1 MLCVRILWIY
11 GAQMALARFPRQI
24 GGFEILGSLGQGGM
38 GIVYG
43 ARDHALQRDLA
54 IKLQAGDWHSK
65 PEHLERFLREA
76 RILAWINHPNVV
88 QIYSVG
94 EHEGAPY
101 FVMELLEA
109 SVADAAR
116 LRMPGIVQA
125 KRWILE
131 AARGLAA
138 IHEMGVVHRDIKP
151 GNLLLTR
158 ATSVEEEHVKVADLG
173 IASAGTQFGASL
185 TRAGAV
191 LGTNGYLAPESFRT
205 GHTLDGRADQ
215 YSLGV
220 VFYELLARRPP
231 YPDMGDA
238 ALRAAALSPRVPP
251 DVREYRPEV
260 DDATAAILRRM
271 LHDDPDQ
278 RFPDTPALVQAL
290 QQVQDTPSAQRSVA
304 ISTEMSAEMAR
315 SSTAPVPPPT
325 PPPVARP
332 LPPAA
337 PPPPPV
343 QAATP
348 PADAQTRQRSTP
360 ARGNGTW
367 RRLGI
372 LFGLALLVG
381 LAVVFLSDTEPGGT
395 PAKPD
400 ATGPAAEPE
409 ASLPTLGS
417 TAGAQAPDPLQREAW
432 AKYLL
437 ARYPLRSAD
446 GDAWTLDLVEQD
458 TGVIAAELSGWD
470 DEPVELTGRV
480 DSHASETTDG
490 EEWDVYRVTLA
501 GPADVAL
508 SLRIAF
514 SETSTVGEGTLS
526 GYGERTDFEVLGS
539 EDP

>member
-101 FVMELLEA
+101 FAMEMLEG
-109 SVADAAR
+109 S
-116 LRMPGIVQA
+116 
-125 KRWILE
+125 
-131 AARGLAA
+131 ARGLAA

>member
-1 MLCVRILWIY
+1 
-11 GAQMALARFPRQI
+11 MALAKFPRQI
-24 GGFEILGSLGQGGM
+24 GGFEVIGSLGQGGM

-43 ARDHALQRDLA
+43 ARDHALERDLA
-54 IKLQAGDWHSK
+54 IKLQSGDWHSQ
-65 PEHLERFLREA
+65 PEHLERFVREA
-76 RILAWINHPNVV
+76 RILARINHPNVV

-101 FVMELLEA
+101 FVMELLEG

-116 LRMPGIVQA
+116 LRLPGIAQA

-191 LGTNGYLAPESFRT
+191 LGTNGYLAPESFRPQ
-205 GHTLDGRADQ
+205 HTLDGRADQ

-260 DDATAAILRRM
+260 DDATALILRRM
-271 LHDDPDQ
+271 LNDDPDQ
-278 RFPDTPALVQAL
+278 RFADTPALVQAL
-290 QQVQDTPSAQRSVA
+290 QQVQDTPSSQRPAA
-304 ISTEMSAEMAR
+304 IIAEVPAEVAR

-325 PPPVARP
+325 PPVARP
-332 LPPAA
+332 LPPA

-343 QAATP
+343 QLATP
-348 PADAQTRQRSTP
+348 QADAHTRQRTSP
-360 ARGNGTW
+360 ARASGAW
-367 RRLGI
+367 RKLGI

-381 LAVVFLSDTEPGGT
+381 FAVVYLAETQPTGT
-395 PAKPD
+395 PATPG
-400 ATGPAAEPE
+400 ATTPAAEPDT
-409 ASLPTLGS
+409 SLPALGS

-437 ARYPLRSAD
+437 ARYQLRSAD
-446 GDAWTLDLVEQD
+446 GDAWTLDLIDQD
-458 TGVIAAELSGWD
+458 AGVIAAELSGWE
-470 DEPVELTGRV
+470 DEPVELSGRV
-480 DSHASETTDG
+480 DSQASETTDG
-490 EEWDVYRVTLA
+490 EEWDSYRLTLA
-501 GPADVAL
+501 GPADLVIR
-508 SLRIAF
+508 LRIAF
-514 SETSTVGEGTLS
+514 SDSATAGEGSLS
-526 GYGERTDFEVLGS
+526 ESGEDTAFEVVAS
-539 EDP
+539 EDL

>member
-1 MLCVRILWIY
+1 
-11 GAQMALARFPRQI
+11 MALARFPRQI

-43 ARDHALQRDLA
+43 ARDHTLQRDLA

-76 RILAWINHPNVV
+76 RILARINHPNVV

-94 EHEGAPY
+94 EQEGAPY
-101 FVMELLEA
+101 FVMELLEG
-109 SVADAAR
+109 SVAESAR
-116 LRMPGIVQA
+116 LRMPGVAQA
-125 KRWILE
+125 KRWMLE

-191 LGTNGYLAPESFRT
+191 LGTHGYLAPESFRT
-205 GHTLDGRADQ
+205 KHTLDGRADQ

-251 DVREYRPEV
+251 DVREYRPGV
-260 DDATAAILRRM
+260 DDATAAILKRM

-278 RFPDTPALVQAL
+278 RFPDTPTLVQAL
-290 QQVQDTPSAQRSVA
+290 QQVQDSPSAQRPAAV
-304 ISTEMSAEMAR
+304 SAEVPVAVAR

-325 PPPVARP
+325 PPPIARP
-332 LPPAA
+332 LQPAA

-343 QAATP
+343 HPATPRADAHTRQRATP
-348 PADAQTRQRSTP
+348 PS
-360 ARGNGTW
+360 GTW
-367 RRLGI
+367 RKLGI

-381 LAVVFLSDTEPGGT
+381 FGVSLLSDRQSGPN
-395 PAKPD
+395 ARPD
-400 ATGPAAEPE
+400 ATPPAVAPDT
-409 ASLPTLGS
+409 SLPALGS
-417 TAGAQAPDPLQREAW
+417 TAGTQMPDPLQREAW

-437 ARYPLRSAD
+437 GRYRLRSAD
-446 GDAWTLDLVEQD
+446 GDALVLDLLDQD
-458 TGVIAAELSGWD
+458 DGVISAELAGWEDAPVELSGQ
-470 DEPVELTGRV
+470 VE
-480 DSHASETTDG
+480 SNASETADG
-490 EEWDVYRVTLA
+490 EDWDAYRLRLA
-501 GPADVAL
+501 GPADLAIR
-508 SLRIAF
+508 LRVAF
-514 SETSTVGEGTLS
+514 SDTATAGEGTLTES
-526 GYGERTDFEVLGS
+526 GEDTRLSVEGS
-539 EDP
+539 EEL